1 MEDLSFTVGSSLSL
15 TQLPSEPSLVLAKM
29 GREFKAAQPDR
40 ELRLDL
46 RSLRWRVKR
55 YREDTMDL
63 EMLNERTG

>member
-1 MEDLSFTVGSSLSL
+1 MEDPCRSGSSLSL
-15 TQLPSEPSLVLAKM
+15 TQLPCLCGKWVENSRQLN
-29 GREFKAAQPDR
+29 RDR